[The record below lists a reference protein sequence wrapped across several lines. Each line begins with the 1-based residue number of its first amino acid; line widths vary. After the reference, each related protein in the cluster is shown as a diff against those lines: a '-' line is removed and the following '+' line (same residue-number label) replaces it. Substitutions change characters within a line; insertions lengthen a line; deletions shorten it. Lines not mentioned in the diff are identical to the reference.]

1 MKKAVPIGV
10 GDMAGLIGV
19 ELEAAQ
25 ALAGASA
32 EDEVCDVAND
42 NGGGQIVLSGHAGAI
57 DRALAL
63 APEHGIRRAVK
74 LTVSAPFQC
83 ALIAPAA
90 DARAEAL
97 APADPPPTVAPPI
110 PHATRAPTTASHLYT
125 ATPAEQ
131 GTSR

>member
-1 MKKAVPIGV
+1 MQKAVPIGV
-10 GDMAGLIGV
+10 GAMAALIGV

-25 ALAGASA
+25 ALAAASA

-74 LTVSAPFQC
+74 LTVSAPFHC
-83 ALIAPAA
+83 ALMAPAA
-90 DARAEAL
+90 AAMAEAL
-97 APADPPPTVAPPI
+97 AAAAI
-110 PHATRAPTTASHLYT
+110 GRASCRERVCPS
-125 ATPAEQ
+125 
-131 GTSR
+131 G